1 MRVHLA
7 DDLTSFIKEQM
18 MTTVMMVM
26 IMVMMMMV
34 MGTLG
39 DDHVSFI

>member
-18 MTTVMMVM
+18 MMTVMMVM
-26 IMVMMMMV
+26 IMVIMMMV

>member
-18 MTTVMMVM
+18 MMTVMMMM

-34 MGTLG
+34 TGTLG